1 MRDDRRVRV
10 RLGGELDLAG
20 GAPVLD
26 DLDELEFVGM
36 GGLGPLPMAAEAADG
51 ERLTFTVP
59 PSSWAVRRLLA
70 LACFDGQLSLDG
82 GST

>member
-1 MRDDRRVRV
+1 MRTVEFASASEGSLTLPARRV
-10 RLGGELDLAG
+10 LG
-20 GAPVLD
+20 